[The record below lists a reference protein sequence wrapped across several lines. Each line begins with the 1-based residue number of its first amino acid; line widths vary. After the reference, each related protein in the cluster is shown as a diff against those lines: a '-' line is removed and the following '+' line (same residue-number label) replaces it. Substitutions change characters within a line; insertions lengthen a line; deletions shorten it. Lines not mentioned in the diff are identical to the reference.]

1 MSNWHIRRL
10 VVENGHDGGVYGSRP
25 VVSRAIHRGMSW
37 ELSWSSSNPSC
48 RNMEGELWGT
58 AELIC
63 GVISAAVMLIGRF
76 GLAADNDIRAKIIFQ
91 IRERKIRI
99 YNFTITH

>member
-1 MSNWHIRRL
+1 
-10 VVENGHDGGVYGSRP
+10 
-25 VVSRAIHRGMSW
+25 
-37 ELSWSSSNPSC
+37 
-48 RNMEGELWGT
+48 MEGELWGT

-63 GVISAAVMLIGRF
+63 GVIRAAVMLIGRF

-99 YNFTITH
+99 HNFTITH